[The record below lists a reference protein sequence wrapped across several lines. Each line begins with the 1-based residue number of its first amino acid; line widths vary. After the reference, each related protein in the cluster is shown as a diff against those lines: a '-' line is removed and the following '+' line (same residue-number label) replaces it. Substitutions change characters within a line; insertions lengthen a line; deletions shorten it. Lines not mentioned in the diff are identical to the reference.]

1 MPYLSYLSV
10 FCPAAPTENASI
22 HGRANTP
29 RERPA
34 RVGPE
39 LFKAYLLASSLR
51 QTAIALLPSPLLSP
65 APFLFPRFRYSSRYL
80 SYPRYTHTHTRAR
93 TYMAY
98 KYIYVYTV
106 REGRKKMAEIFRK
119 GDRSIEE
126 IDRSEPNWSRIE
138 RKEEEEEG
146 VGRRSEATSIER
158 KS

>member
-1 MPYLSYLSV
+1 
-10 FCPAAPTENASI
+10 
-22 HGRANTP
+22 
-29 RERPA
+29 
-34 RVGPE
+34 
-39 LFKAYLLASSLR
+39 
-51 QTAIALLPSPLLSP
+51 
-65 APFLFPRFRYSSRYL
+65 
-80 SYPRYTHTHTRAR
+80 
-93 TYMAY
+93 MAY

-146 VGRRSEATSIER
+146 VGRRSEATSMER